1 MHQAILRS
9 DERDEHITVICIHPT
24 EVGLLRESNKVV
36 VTFMNPEYIPPGL
49 IMICQFG
56 TYSEFKED
64 AVAIA
69 KDIGARVISYIEIK
83 PKEVLGGEHGVTEN

>member
-1 MHQAILRS
+1 M
-9 DERDEHITVICIHPT
+9 
-24 EVGLLRESNKVV
+24 
-36 VTFMNPEYIPPGL
+36 
-49 IMICQFG
+49 
-56 TYSEFKED
+56 FKSVLD